1 MEPEGTSIQLVH
13 KIRGQDHGGLPGP
26 KGRMI
31 SLSYLRKAVLSQH
44 AKQPKPSCPK
54 CSSRKVEQLVS
65 RFQAITNKKT

>member
-1 MEPEGTSIQLVH
+1 MPTYEYRCE
-13 KIRGQDHGGLPGP
+13 KCGQTFEKTMG
-26 KGRMI
+26 
-31 SLSYLRKAVLSQH
+31 LSQH